1 VSNGSNGQIET
12 GWIEIYQDRLWVGR
26 PSQAIFNVYVDKK
39 SVGKVPLRS
48 SLTVPVSPGTHR
60 VRIRQWYFGS
70 NPLEVKVSPGQV
82 STYRA
87 DVPRGE
93 GLRGFS
99 RMLFNPTRCLAMT
112 KTDEH
117 SSAGDTPLTSNTP
130 SVAPLGRPEDA
141 YIGREQERVRR
152 SGAVAGLVA
161 VAGFILILIGLS
173 TMWTVV
179 VIGSV
184 VVVAG
189 LGWNIRTIVLARRLR
204 HGS

>member
-1 VSNGSNGQIET
+1 VSNDSNGQIET
-12 GWIEIYQDRLWVGR
+12 GWIEIYQDRMWVGR
-26 PSQAIFNVYVDKK
+26 PNQAIFNAYVDKK

-48 SLTVPVSPGTHR
+48 SLTVPVRPGTHR

-70 NPLEVKVSPGQV
+70 NPLEVRVSPGQV

-112 KTDEH
+112 KTDED
-117 SSAGDTPLTSNTP
+117 SSAGDIPRTSITPR
-130 SVAPLGRPEDA
+130 VAPPGRPED
-141 YIGREQERVRR
+141 ERVRR
-152 SGAVAGLVA
+152 SGAVGGLMA
-161 VAGFILILIGLS
+161 LTGFILILIGLS
-173 TMWTVV
+173 TMWAVA
-179 VIGSV
+179 VIGAV

-189 LGWNIRTIVLARRLR
+189 LGWNIRTVVQARRLR
-204 HGS
+204 HGSHPAVN